1 MPVETPGL
9 ALAAAALRSWLLPLN
24 AYRQIEGERATWRQ
38 FCAFG
43 EHIRGLFRWLELLA
57 DALDLPP
64 VWFACVEVVVHAID
78 LACDCRFGIVWYFTA
93 YLAHGHRYKRS
104 ISKWHLLRCHAY
116 LARNHT

>member
-1 MPVETPGL
+1 MPLTDGTLVPVPVC
-9 ALAAAALRSWLLPLN
+9 AVC
-24 AYRQIEGERATWRQ
+24 GEVPDDPEPSVTRKIDGVYYH
-38 FCAFG
+38 F
-43 EHIRGLFRWLELLA
+43 
-57 DALDLPP
+57 LPP